1 MMIQTLTRIKLI
13 LRNSNTKFIS
23 TRFKTTSAE
32 YVASR
37 ARDPTFDKLMKNYKN
52 YLKVV
57 SVQDLLLA
65 DTTNNSSISLAF
77 LSKLSQ
83 RLHLN
88 HGASSFLRKYPHIFN
103 LFYNRSK
110 SEPFCKLT
118 DKALQISREEAA
130 AIEAS
135 KPIAIERLVRILS
148 MSVSNSLP
156 LRAVFKVWR
165 ELGLPDD
172 FEESVISQNPN
183 LFSLSDAPNEPNTHI
198 LKLESIN
205 PNFITAV
212 ENWRVDECNKKDSKV
227 YESQI
232 RFAFKQGYPPRMKLG
247 KIFREKVK
255 EWQALSY
262 VGPYDQMGVKR
273 KSKAGIKELEKRAVG
288 IVHEFLSL
296 TVEKMIEVEKIS
308 HFRKWFGIDLNIRDL
323 FLDHPGIFYL
333 STKGKTHTVFLR
345 EAYERGCLI
354 EPNPVYSA
362 RRKLLDLVI
371 MSRRGLFLTELDT
384 RNIRVREEVELTED
398 DDD

>member
-1 MMIQTLTRIKLI
+1 MAIQTLTRIKLI
-13 LRNSNTKFIS
+13 LKSPNTKFIS
-23 TRFKTTSAE
+23 IRLKTTSAE

-65 DTTNNSSISLAF
+65 DTSNNSSLSLDF

-83 RLHLN
+83 KLHLN
-88 HGASSFLRKYPHIFN
+88 HGASSFLRKYPHIFD

-135 KPIAIERLVRILS
+135 RPVVIERLVRILS
-148 MSVSNSLP
+148 MSVSKSLP

-198 LKLESIN
+198 LKLEAMK
-205 PNFITAV
+205 PNFVTAV
-212 ENWRVDECNKKDSKV
+212 ESWREDECNKKDSKV
-227 YESQI
+227 DESQI
-232 RFAFKQGYPPRMKLG
+232 RFAFKQGYPPGMKLG
-247 KIFREKVK
+247 RVFRGKVK
-255 EWQALSY
+255 EWQTLSY
-262 VGPYDQMGVKR
+262 IGPYDQMGEKR
-273 KSKAGIKELEKRAVG
+273 KSKAGVKALEKRAVG

-308 HFRKWFGIDLNIRDL
+308 HFRKWFGIDFNIRDL

-333 STKGKTHTVFLR
+333 STK
-345 EAYERGCLI
+345 
-354 EPNPVYSA
+354 
-362 RRKLLDLVI
+362 
-371 MSRRGLFLTELDT
+371 
-384 RNIRVREEVELTED
+384 
-398 DDD
+398 

>member
-1 MMIQTLTRIKLI
+1 MAIQTLTRIKFIFKYPYTKLI
-13 LRNSNTKFIS
+13 SI
-23 TRFKTTSAE
+23 RFKTTSAE

-65 DTTNNSSISLAF
+65 DTTNNSSVSLHF

-83 RLHLN
+83 KLHLN
-88 HGASSFLRKYPHIFN
+88 HGASSFLRKYPHIFS
-103 LFYNRSK
+103 LFYNHSK
-110 SEPFCKLT
+110 SEPFYKLT

-135 KPIAIERLVRILS
+135 KPIVIERLVRILS
-148 MSVSNSLP
+148 MSVSKSLP

-165 ELGLPDD
+165 ELGLPDG
-172 FEESVISQNPN
+172 FEESIISQNPK

-198 LKLESIN
+198 IKLESIN

-212 ENWRVDECNKKDSKV
+212 ENWREDECNKKDSKV
-227 YESQI
+227 DESQI
-232 RFAFKQGYPPRMKLG
+232 RFAFKQGYPPGMKLG
-247 KIFREKVK
+247 KVFRGKVK
-255 EWQALSY
+255 EWQTLSY
-262 VGPYDQMGVKR
+262 VGPYDQMGEKR
-273 KSKAGIKELEKRAVG
+273 KPKAGVKALEKRAVG

-345 EAYERGCLI
+345 EAFERGCLI
-354 EPNPVYSA
+354 EPNPVYIG
-362 RRKLLDLVI
+362 RKKLLDLVI
-371 MSRRGLFLTELDT
+371 MSRRGLFLTQSDT
-384 RNIRVREEVELTED
+384 RNIGAREEVELTED